1 MARFPR
7 MSSHCFHRF
16 CVRMP
21 TPAHEV
27 PPMSFFDGLKFLTST
42 TTKVTCPECGYV
54 SEQMTAKVRKN
65 STLVCKKCGALFQP
79 KSR

>member
-1 MARFPR
+1 
-7 MSSHCFHRF
+7 
-16 CVRMP
+16 
-21 TPAHEV
+21 
-27 PPMSFFDGLKFLTST
+27 MSFFDGLKFLTST
-42 TTKVTCPECGYV
+42 TTKVTCPECGFV